1 MVAIQERFETAMGE
15 VLLNPLLSSPLSQG
29 FHFTGESTSQTE
41 SQQPQ
46 LTGDW
51 QKRENS
57 EHRNA
62 EEDIR
67 LNELMEDIKR
77 YIRNIDISDL

>member
-1 MVAIQERFETAMGE
+1 MQVILNKNT
-15 VLLNPLLSSPLSQG
+15 LLIFKPSFNPMESSPLTHTFHLGGERASQ
-29 FHFTGESTSQTE
+29 SE

-57 EHRNA
+57 EHRDV

-67 LNELMEDIKR
+67 LHELMEDIKR
-77 YIRNIDISDL
+77 YIRNIDISNL

>member
-1 MVAIQERFETAMGE
+1 MQAFMSENTI
-15 VLLNPLLSSPLSQG
+15 LNFRLFSNPMESSPLNQS
-29 FHFTGESTSQTE
+29 FHLAGESAGQTE

-51 QKRENS
+51 QRRENS
-57 EHRNA
+57 EHRDA

-67 LNELMEDIKR
+67 LHELMEDIKR